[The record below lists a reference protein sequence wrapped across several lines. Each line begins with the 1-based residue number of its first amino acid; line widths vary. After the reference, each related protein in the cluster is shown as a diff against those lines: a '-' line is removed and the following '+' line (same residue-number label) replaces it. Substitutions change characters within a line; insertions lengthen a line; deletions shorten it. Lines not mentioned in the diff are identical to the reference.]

1 LPDASARWK
10 GKVTNDNF
18 GAEPRLQESTK
29 TSGATRMSD
38 DSSYYVYVFKDPRT
52 SPVLPFYVG
61 KGTGTRSFDHLV
73 RADSTRKGVRI

>member
-1 LPDASARWK
+1 
-10 GKVTNDNF
+10 
-18 GAEPRLQESTK
+18 
-29 TSGATRMSD
+29 MSD